1 MIFFLLPRTGIQTY
15 KHIDCTIGDIPPD
28 PIISHSLSYYLND
41 IKEKIDDKERD
52 WDIYKKYTNP
62 YEYIHTPISNKRKS
76 ISKYKPLSRSYFKMI
91 ELIHFFKLIKPVTSE
106 IKPMKSFHLAEGPG
120 GFIEA
125 LANMRNCPQDKYI
138 GITILDDEN
147 DPNIPSWKKTE
158 YFLQANP
165 NVSIETGRDGTGN
178 ILSLE
183 NFEHCVANYASSMDL
198 ITGDGGFDFSID
210 FNSQEISITKLLFAQ
225 ACFALALQKRGGSFV
240 LKVFDCFMQ
249 PTVDILYL
257 LSAFY
262 EKVYITKPQTS
273 RYANSE
279 KYVVCKGFLFENCRD
294 YYPHLRRAFDIMQK
308 APENAIS
315 GFLSIPLAN
324 HFLTKLQE
332 YNAIFG
338 QQQIETIH
346 YTISL
351 IENKFKT
358 DKIENLI
365 KNNIQKCMNWCI
377 KHDVPYYAVTATPNI
392 FRMSEEM

>member
-15 KHIDCTIGDIPPD
+15 KYIECTISEAPPD